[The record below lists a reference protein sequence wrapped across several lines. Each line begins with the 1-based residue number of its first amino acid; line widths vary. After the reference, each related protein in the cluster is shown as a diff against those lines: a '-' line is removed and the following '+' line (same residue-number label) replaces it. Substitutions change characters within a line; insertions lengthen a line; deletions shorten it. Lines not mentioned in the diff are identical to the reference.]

1 MLAVRGVGKNRGT
14 VGPARGA
21 AQPRAPLGK
30 AIFKDVAKD
39 CVIND
44 LSTSG
49 ARLRLTAFA
58 ALPDKFDLFIFETRR
73 TYKAAVQW
81 RAGDQ
86 AGVVFEQ
93 IGDVDDTL
101 VAALVERMQHL
112 ETVVQGSRRD
122 GGGFARRRGEG
133 RGVIAS
139 RRPTRVPAVGR
150 DARHDDLHRR
160 VGVAHRAA
168 RPSKKPR
175 SERPSRG

>member
-1 MLAVRGVGKNRGT
+1 VQQSDRRAE
-14 VGPARGA
+14 
-21 AQPRAPLGK
+21 PRNPELLWGK

-58 ALPDKFDLFIFETRR
+58 ALPDRFDLFIFETRR

-93 IGDVDDTL
+93 VGDVDDGARRPH
-101 VAALVERMQHL
+101 AAPRDGGP
-112 ETVVQGSRRD
+112 GSCRD

-133 RGVIAS
+133 GRVIAS
-139 RRPTRVPAVGR
+139 RGPT
-150 DARHDDLHRR
+150 
-160 VGVAHRAA
+160 
-168 RPSKKPR
+168 
-175 SERPSRG
+175 E

>member
-1 MLAVRGVGKNRGT
+1 MELSDRRAE
-14 VGPARGA
+14 
-21 AQPRAPLGK
+21 PRNPELLWGK

-93 IGDVDDTL
+93 ASDVDDTL
-101 VAALVERMQHL
+101 VTALVDRMQHL
-112 ETVVQGSRRD
+112 ETVVQD
-122 GGGFARRRGEG
+122 LAAMVADL
-133 RGVIAS
+133 RGVGAK
-139 RRPTRVPAVGR
+139 
-150 DARHDDLHRR
+150 
-160 VGVAHRAA
+160 AA
-168 RPSKKPR
+168 
-175 SERPSRG
+175 G

>member
-1 MLAVRGVGKNRGT
+1 VELSDRRAE
-14 VGPARGA
+14 
-21 AQPRAPLGK
+21 PRNPELLWGK

-93 IGDVDDTL
+93 VGDIDDTL
-101 VAALVERMQHL
+101 
-112 ETVVQGSRRD
+112 SRRSSTACSTSRRWSRILPPWWRICAAS
-122 GGGFARRRGEG
+122 GRRR
-133 RGVIAS
+133 RAD
-139 RRPTRVPAVGR
+139 RVAGC
-150 DARHDDLHRR
+150 
-160 VGVAHRAA
+160 
-168 RPSKKPR
+168 
-175 SERPSRG
+175 